1 MSGQKRFR
9 DYGIRP
15 KGSPEI
21 SYDPFILS
29 QMVAAAGGHLSSK
42 ARKER
47 VAKVFN
53 FLLKTA
59 IEVLPPKQREIF
71 YSVWVRSGGR
81 LSKGVMEFSRK
92 TSKSHF
98 TSYNNY
104 YKAVNSLRVYLDR
117 SGYSEHIVSYLKGYE
132 DDLPADEA

>member
-1 MSGQKRFR
+1 MSQKRFR

-29 QMVAAAGGHLSSK
+29 QMATSDNENNTLSAK

-47 VAKVFN
+47 VANVYN
-53 FLLKTA
+53 FMLKTA
-59 IEVLPPKQREIF
+59 LDILPPKQREIF
-71 YSVWVRSGGR
+71 YSVWARSGGQ
-81 LSKGVMEFSRK
+81 LSKGVMKFSRK
-92 TSKSHF
+92 ISKSHF

-104 YKAVNSLRVYLDR
+104 YKAVASLRIHLDR
-117 SGYSEHIVSYLKGYE
+117 TGYSEHIIMYLKGE
-132 DDLPADEA
+132 EATLPGE

>member
-1 MSGQKRFR
+1 MSQKR

-29 QMVAAAGGHLSSK
+29 QMTSTESEDVTMSAK

-47 VAKVFN
+47 VANVYN

-59 IEVLPPKQREIF
+59 LDILPPKQREIF
-71 YSVWVRSGGR
+71 YSVWARSGGQ
-81 LSKGVMEFSRK
+81 LSKGVMKFSRK
-92 TSKSHF
+92 VSKSHF

-104 YKAVNSLRVYLDR
+104 YKAVASLRSHLDKT
-117 SGYSEHIVSYLKGYE
+117 GYSEHIVLYLKGE
-132 DDLPADEA
+132 ENALPGDL